1 MLRNEL
7 LAEKPMQYRFLGRS
21 GLRLSVLGLG
31 TVPFGSKGGELGK
44 WGCVN
49 IDGARRMIDL
59 CLDMGVNWID
69 TSNAYSLGSTEE
81 VCGEA
86 LKGRR
91 RERLLIATKVRFAMS
106 SGPNDAGLSR
116 FHLINQCEASLRRLK
131 TDHIDLYQ
139 MHSWD
144 GQTPLEE
151 TLEALDSLVRNGKV
165 RYIGASNYSAWH
177 LMKALA
183 VAEREHRERFVAHQ
197 IYYSLQARDAEWE
210 LVPLSI
216 DQGVGVLVWSPLA
229 GGWLTGKYRRHQ
241 PMPQHTRY
249 ALNYSEPPV
258 RDAAQL
264 YDIVDVLVSVAQA
277 RKATA
282 AQIAIAWLLERPG
295 VTSVVLGARNEMQ
308 LAENLLASDVTLS
321 LDERTKLDAVSAMKL
336 PYPYWHQA
344 KWAKDRLSAAD
355 IALLTP
361 YV

>member
-1 MLRNEL
+1 
-7 LAEKPMQYRFLGRS
+7 MQYRVLGRS
-21 GLRLSVLGLG
+21 GLRISVLGLG

-44 WGCVN
+44 WGCID

-59 CLDMGVNWID
+59 CLDLGVNWID

-86 LKGRR
+86 LKGGR
-91 RERLLIATKVRFAMS
+91 RERLLIATKVRFAMA

-116 FHLINQCEASLRRLK
+116 FHLVSQCEASLRRLK

-139 MHSWD
+139 MHCWD

-151 TLEALDSLVRNGKV
+151 TLGALDSLVRDGKV

-177 LMKALA
+177 MMKALA
-183 VAEREHRERFVAHQ
+183 VSEREHRERFIAHQ
-197 IYYSLQARDAEWE
+197 IYYSLQAREAEWE

-229 GGWLTGKYRRHQ
+229 GGWLTGKYRSHE
-241 PMPQHTRY
+241 PMPQDTRF
-249 ALNYSEPPV
+249 ALNFSEPPI
-258 RDAAQL
+258 RDEIQL
-264 YDIVDVLVSVAQA
+264 YNIVDVLLNLAEA
-277 RKATA
+277 REVTA

-295 VTSVVLGARNEMQ
+295 VTSVVLGARNETQ
-308 LAENLLASDVTLS
+308 LAENLLASNITLS
-321 LDERTKLDAVSAMKL
+321 QDERAKLDAVSATKL
-336 PYPYWHQA
+336 PYPYWYQA

-355 IALLTP
+355 MALLAP